1 MRLLGWFLIIV
12 LAPLAIAFAVA
23 NRGNVTISFDPFPLA
38 LDLPLYLAVFA
49 ALALGMMIGG
59 VASRFALWRKR
70 ARNRAPVQTAETPHR
85 TDLPPAG
92 AVLPPPV
99 V

>member
-1 MRLLGWFLIIV
+1 MRLLGWLLIIV

-23 NRGNVTISFDPFPLA
+23 NRGTVSISFDPFPLA

-59 VASRFALWRKR
+59 VASRIALWRKR
-70 ARNRAPVQTAETPHR
+70 ARDKATVQAAETPHR
-85 TDLPPAG
+85 ADPPPAG